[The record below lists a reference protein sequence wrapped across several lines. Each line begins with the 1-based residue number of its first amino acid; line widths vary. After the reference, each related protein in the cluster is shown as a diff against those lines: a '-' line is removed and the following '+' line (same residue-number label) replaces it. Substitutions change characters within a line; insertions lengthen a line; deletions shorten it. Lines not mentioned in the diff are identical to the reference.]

1 MGAQRLGPVCFAL
14 VGMRVR
20 VCACVRP
27 SQLPG
32 GPPEAS
38 PGLEAR
44 QDLRPKG
51 LGGNG
56 GVPDLRLPSLPKKS
70 PTDFEI

>member
-1 MGAQRLGPVCFAL
+1 MGAQRLGPVAL
-14 VGMRVR
+14 HWWGCMCV
-20 VCACVRP
+20 CVRP

-32 GPPEAS
+32 APPEAS

-56 GVPDLRLPSLPKKS
+56 GIPDLRLPSLPKKS